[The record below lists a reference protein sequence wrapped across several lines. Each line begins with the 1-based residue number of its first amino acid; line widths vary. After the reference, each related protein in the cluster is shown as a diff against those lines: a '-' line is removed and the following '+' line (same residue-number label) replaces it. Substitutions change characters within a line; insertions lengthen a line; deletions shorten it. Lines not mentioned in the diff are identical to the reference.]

1 MLPEYNSF
9 NKWHVNIKQEFETSF
24 MSDTVPFLP
33 PHLEGQSSWLSKTTS
48 ARFLGHPLVWSA
60 FTALFILLG
69 YLWLQYYARPLSVN
83 IEQSHADNKLIGGAN
98 TGNWNPQIYQPTQ
111 TEESMPIT
119 RQADEIRAQKY
130 RTIIDQENQIQPL
143 LAAAR
148 KQLDDRHYTEPSQEN
163 AWHSYQV
170 VLTIDPSN
178 QVAQSGQAQIIQI
191 LEENASYAFE
201 EKHYEEAERWLIQL
215 DEVRANHPFQD
226 DLRKRIAEQ
235 IKAELAEAE
244 AKRQI
249 EKRFQ
254 LLQDALSDAKA
265 ALEADP
271 PQLRAAYDLFQR
283 ALTLDETNLRASAGL
298 DEIYRKRIDMAKLA
312 IAKGDYVEAQAQ
324 IDRLQKIGVEDQR
337 TDRLKAALK
346 SAQTREM
353 ATQNRVRRSPLPNQT
368 SSGTRILNGSN
379 NMVPGINRPGSK
391 PRVLEQD
398 DKYAQLLK
406 GIDAYYAGDYDNA
419 FKLLHPLA
427 EEGVARAQFRLGIM
441 YSQGRTVIENNDLAR
456 QWISQALPTVI
467 RAAQNNEAW
476 AQTDLGTA
484 YELGIGMDKNTK
496 MAASWYQKAADQ
508 GYAGAQTNLGV
519 LYGSGVGLRYDR
531 QRAIYWLKLAAEQGD
546 KIAQDN
552 LRILNAR

>member
-1 MLPEYNSF
+1 
-9 NKWHVNIKQEFETSF
+9 

-60 FTALFILLG
+60 FTGLFIFLG
-69 YLWLQYYARPLSVN
+69 YLWLQYYARPLSIS
-83 IEQSHADNKLIGGAN
+83 IEQSHTNNKHIVAP
-98 TGNWNPQIYQPTQ
+98 TKGNWNPQIYQPTES
-111 TEESMPIT
+111 EETMLIT
-119 RQADEIRAQKY
+119 RQGDELRANKY

-148 KQLDDRHYTEPSQEN
+148 KQLDDRQYTEPTKEN

-178 QVAQSGQAQIIQI
+178 QIAQSGHAQIIQI
-191 LEENASYAFE
+191 LEENASYAVKE
-201 EKHYEEAERWLIQL
+201 QQYEEAERWLIQL

-235 IKAELAEAE
+235 IKKELAAAEAE
-244 AKRQI
+244 RQL

-265 ALEADP
+265 ALEAEP

-298 DEIYRKRIDMAKLA
+298 DEIYNKRIDMAKLA
-312 IAKGDYVEAQAQ
+312 IAKGDYLQAQEQ
-324 IDRLQKIGVEDQR
+324 IDRLQKIGVDDQR

-346 SAQTREM
+346 SAQAREM
-353 ATQNRVRRSPLPNQT
+353 VRQNRVRGGSPSNQT
-368 SSGTRILNGSN
+368 APGTIRPNLATAN
-379 NMVPGINRPGSK
+379 NTPSINRRANSSV
-391 PRVLEQD
+391 VLEQD

-406 GIDAYYAGDYDNA
+406 GIDAYYAGDYDHA
-419 FKLLHPLA
+419 FKQLHPLA

-441 YSQGRTVIENNDLAR
+441 YSQGRTVVENNDLAR
-456 QWISQALPTVI
+456 QWIAQALPTVL

-476 AQTDLGTA
+476 AQSDLGTA
-484 YELGIGMDKNTK
+484 YELGIGRDKNTK
-496 MAASWYQKAADQ
+496 MAASWYKKAAEQ

-519 LYGSGVGLRYDR
+519 LYGSGVGVRYDR